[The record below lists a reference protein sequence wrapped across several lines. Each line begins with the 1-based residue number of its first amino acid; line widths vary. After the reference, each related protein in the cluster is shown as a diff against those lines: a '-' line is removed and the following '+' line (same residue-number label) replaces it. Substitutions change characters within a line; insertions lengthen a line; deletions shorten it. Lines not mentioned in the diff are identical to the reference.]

1 MMTSEETKDSAAA
14 KWLRIRFVCGYIQA
28 IVEMVIIM
36 VNIQIGGHIM
46 AMRFDKELLNPNI
59 PRTIRVHACPFC
71 EEPRNTLKCLILQG
85 LASFGEGKPGVIIYR
100 KMVWFDA
107 KSV

>member
-1 MMTSEETKDSAAA
+1 MQITQEECKDGA
-14 KWLRIRFVCGYIQA
+14 IQA
-28 IVEMVIIM
+28 GI
-36 VNIQIGGHIM
+36 H
-46 AMRFDKELLNPNI
+46 
-59 PRTIRVHACPFC
+59 RVHACPFC